1 MKSYTITPKGQV
13 TIPVEIREKLN
24 VKPGDKIIYADT
36 AAGIFLK
43 PAEKDM
49 LVDFGF
55 LRGKGK
61 TTRLEAV
68 RKLVRKKIAERR
80 H

>member
-13 TIPVEIREKLN
+13 TIPVEVRQKLN

-36 AAGIFLK
+36 AAGIFIK
-43 PAEKDM
+43 PAKDDM
-49 LVDFGF
+49 ILDFGF
-55 LRGKGK
+55 LKKKRK
-61 TTRLEAV
+61 TSHLETI
-68 RKLVRKKIAERR
+68 RKLVRKKIADRR

>member
-1 MKSYTITPKGQV
+1 M
-13 TIPVEIREKLN
+13 N

-43 PAEKDM
+43 PAKEDM
-49 LVDFGF
+49 IADFGF
-55 LRGKGK
+55 LQSKKK
-61 TTRLEAV
+61 TTHLETI